1 MLFDENGMFCL
12 DERIAAQ
19 SSFRKIMEDNRVTD
33 EELAAQ
39 AELVIS
45 LLQRIEKS
53 FTPDQLAEVEE
64 LLTEMGV
71 LYAIHHHKEMQELH
85 H

>member
-12 DERIAAQ
+12 DERIAEQ
-19 SSFRKIMEDNRVTD
+19 SSFQKIMADDRVTD

-39 AELVIS
+39 AERVVS
-45 LLQRIEKS
+45 LLRRMEKS
-53 FTPDQLAEVEE
+53 LSSEQLAEMEE

-71 LYAIHHHKEMQELH
+71 LYAVHHYREMQDFH

>member
-1 MLFDENGMFCL
+1 MLFNENGMFCL
-12 DERIAAQ
+12 DERIAEQA
-19 SSFRKIMEDNRVTD
+19 SFRKIMEDEIVTD

-39 AELVIS
+39 AERVIA
-45 LLQRIEKS
+45 LLRRLEKS
-53 FTPDQLAEVEE
+53 LSFEQLAEVEE

-71 LYAIHHHKEMQELH
+71 LYAVHHYREIQEFH